1 MSTPSQNRRAPTA
14 LYPSLLAL
22 FQSGR
27 FAQLENQART
37 VLKQYPDFGPV
48 WKLLGLAACSQR
60 RNEPALWHRAA
71 ELLPDDPEVHYNLG
85 DCHRALGQINEAAA
99 CYHRVLELSPH
110 ELGAFLNLGMIH
122 HQSGRLDQAEAAYR
136 QVQRLKPDLTEAY
149 YNLALLFKQQGRF
162 DEAIED
168 FSRAIALRPDFIE
181 ARNNLGISLA
191 ALARQGEAEAAWRH
205 ALRLKPDHLPTLFS
219 LTMLLS
225 GQQRWADAEA
235 VLRQMLKINPALPE
249 VHYRLGAA
257 LHSLARFNEAETSY
271 RQALRHSP
279 DFAEAHCALGTTLL
293 MLGRQDES
301 EASYRTALRLRPD
314 FPDLHYQKGSLLKR
328 MGRGNEALLHLG
340 LALKANGDWQ
350 ERLIRLTDPFVVIDG
365 LVLAADKTP
374 GQAATSAA
382 APSPGLVQPMT
393 LVRGTPEP
401 APAPAPSG
409 GGRRQRVV
417 LIYPPPWKIPSAQE
431 TLPND
436 RFAPPRDVGERA
448 LDGDFAT
455 IPYGLLTIAA
465 EARRAGHEV
474 TVLNLSTTAWRDVER
489 AVAGLRADVFGLSVF
504 TSNRRGMGAVAHLIR
519 QRHPRAHIVVGGP
532 FVTALPRATLEHCPE
547 VDTAVIGE
555 GEASFMELLEAL
567 GSDRATIGI
576 PGTAWRAD
584 NEFVTGPARP
594 RVENLDELASPFDY
608 FSNYVVMTSR
618 GCPSRCSFCGSF
630 ATWGKKLRFH
640 SAGNCVDIFSK
651 ALARLPV
658 PFLAVKDDT
667 FTAHRKRAVAI
678 CEAIVDN
685 GMDFLWSCDTRVDSL
700 DEEVLRKMRLAGCQ
714 RISLGVESGAPAILE
729 SIHKK
734 TTPGEILEIT
744 RQARKF
750 GIHIRYYMILGNR
763 GETPET
769 VRQSIDLIRA
779 GRPSSMT
786 FCALGF
792 CPGTEEW
799 ELLRQQHGLGADIFF
814 ANDFKELSVA
824 THRQGEWDVL
834 LNQIQCEIGSLG
846 FEFTVAERE
855 AVVGLLPEVHAVHL
869 ELANAYLKAARWD
882 EAEAAL
888 GRAQALGFPIP
899 GAIDNQRACL
909 ALARGDVDA
918 ALAALERGLGRV
930 AHPLLEGNRQ
940 ILLRWRETPAE
951 LRGPAPLLND
961 SVQAHDFQLYEQI
974 DSRSGAMT
982 GL

>member
-1 MSTPSQNRRAPTA
+1 MPTPSQNRRAPTA
-14 LYPSLLAL
+14 LYPSLVAL
-22 FQSGR
+22 LQSGQ
-27 FAQLENQART
+27 FAQLENQARS

-60 RNEPALWHRAA
+60 KNDPAVWYRAA
-71 ELLPDDPEVHYNLG
+71 ELLPEDPEVHYNLG
-85 DCHRALGQINEAAA
+85 DCYRALGQMAEAAA
-99 CYHRVLELSPH
+99 CYRRVLALSPN
-110 ELGAFLNLGMIH
+110 ELGAYLNLGMIH
-122 HQSGRLDQAEAAYR
+122 HQTGRLDEAEAAYR

-162 DEAIED
+162 DEAVED

-191 ALARQGEAEAAWRH
+191 ALGRQGDAEAAWRH
-205 ALRLKPDHLPTLFS
+205 ALRLQPNHLPTLFS
-219 LTMLLS
+219 LALLLS
-225 GQQRWADAEA
+225 GQQRWAEAEA
-235 VLRQMLKINPALPE
+235 VLRQMLKINPELPE
-249 VHYRLGAA
+249 VHFRLGVA
-257 LHSLARFNEAETSY
+257 LHALDRFNQAETSY
-271 RQALRHSP
+271 RQALRRNP

-293 MLGRQDES
+293 MLGRQGES
-301 EASYRTALRLRPD
+301 EASYQTALRLRPD
-314 FPDLHYQKGSLLKR
+314 FPDLHCQKGSLLKR
-328 MGRGNEALLHLG
+328 MGRGDEALRHLG

-350 ERLIRLTDPFVVIDG
+350 ERLIRLTDPFVMIDG
-365 LVLAADKTP
+365 LVVAADKTP
-374 GQAATSAA
+374 ATSALPV
-382 APSPGLVQPMT
+382 APIPGLSQPME
-393 LVRGTPEP
+393 LLRGRP
-401 APAPAPSG
+401 APLTPPAPIG
-409 GGRRQRVV
+409 AGRRQRVA

-436 RFAPPRDVGERA
+436 SFAPPRDAGEQA

-474 TVLNLSTTAWRDVER
+474 TVLNLSTTPWRDVER
-489 AVAGLRADVFGLSVF
+489 AISGLRADVFGLSVF
-504 TSNRRGMGAVAHLIR
+504 TSNRRGMGAVASLVR
-519 QRHPRAHIVVGGP
+519 QRHPRAHVVVGGP

-555 GEASFMELLEAL
+555 GETSFIELLEAL
-567 GSDRATIGI
+567 GRDQATTGI

-584 NEFVTGPARP
+584 NTIRTGPP
-594 RVENLDELASPFDY
+594 RSRIENLDELASPFDY

-640 SAGNCVDIFSK
+640 SAGNCIDIFRK

-667 FTAHRKRAVAI
+667 FTAHRRRAVAI
-678 CEAIVDN
+678 CEAIADN
-685 GMDFLWSCDTRVDSL
+685 EMNFLWSCDTRVDSL
-700 DEEVLRKMRLAGCQ
+700 DEDVLRKMRVAGCQ
-714 RISLGVESGAPAILE
+714 QISLGVESGAPAILE

-734 TTPGEILEIT
+734 TTPEEILEVT

-750 GIHIRYYMILGNR
+750 GIHIRYYIILGNR

-779 GRPSSMT
+779 GRPSSVM
-786 FCALGF
+786 FCTLGF

-799 ELLRQQHGLGADIFF
+799 ELLRQQYGLSADIFF

-824 THRQGEWDVL
+824 TNRQGEWDVL
-834 LNQIQCEIGSLG
+834 LNQIQCEIGSVG

-855 AVVGLLPEVHAVHL
+855 AVVELLPGVHAVHL
-869 ELANAYLKAARWD
+869 ELANAYLKAARLD

-888 GRAQALGFPIP
+888 STAQALGFPIP

-918 ALAALERGLGRV
+918 ALAVLERGLERV
-930 AHPLLEGNRQ
+930 SHPLLEGNRQ
-940 ILLRWRETPAE
+940 ILLRWMETPAE

-974 DSRSGAMT
+974 DSRSGAVT